1 MMPRPHLTRRVQ
13 GFSLIELLV
22 ALIVVSL
29 GLGGILYTQARG
41 MQALNGNGW
50 RAQAAVLAEHVI
62 DRARA
67 NPRGDYTVAFA
78 TTPSGTDVAGR
89 DLATW
94 KLQLGRSLP
103 AGDGEITIT
112 PRTDAVTNRVFDE
125 ISVVIRWDDRRAGA
139 GDPGSEQLRHMRVQG
154 LRAQP

>member
-1 MMPRPHLTRRVQ
+1 MRPLAIAHRHH
-13 GFSLIELLV
+13 GFSLVELLV

-29 GLGGILYTQARG
+29 GLGGILLSQARG
-41 MQALNGNGW
+41 MQALNGNSW

-67 NPRGDYTVAFA
+67 NPTGNYTVAFA
-78 TTPSGTDVAGR
+78 VTPSGADVTGR

-94 KLQLGRSLP
+94 KKQLGRSLP

-112 PRTDAVTNRVFDE
+112 PRTDTVTGRVFDE
-125 ISVVIRWDDRRAGA
+125 INVVIRWDDRRAGA
-139 GDPGSEQLRHMRVQG
+139 GDSGSEQLRYMRVQG

>member
-1 MMPRPHLTRRVQ
+1 MPPHAIAHRHH

-29 GLGGILYTQARG
+29 GLGGILFSQARG
-41 MQALNGNGW
+41 MQALNGNSW

-67 NPRGDYTVAFA
+67 NPTGNYTVAFSV
-78 TTPSGTDVAGR
+78 TPSGADVTGR

-94 KLQLGRSLP
+94 KAQLGRSLP

-112 PRTDAVTNRVFDE
+112 PRTDTVTGRVFDE
-125 ISVVIRWDDRRAGA
+125 INVVVRWDDRRAGA